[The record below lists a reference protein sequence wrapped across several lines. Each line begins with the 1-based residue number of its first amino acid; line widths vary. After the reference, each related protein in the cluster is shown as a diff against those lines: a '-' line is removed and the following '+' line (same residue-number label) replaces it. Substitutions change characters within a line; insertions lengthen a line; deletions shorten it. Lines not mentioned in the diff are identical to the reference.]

1 MADNFAEQIRMPR
14 FKAVNP
20 PGTVDEFADNR
31 SQLSL
36 AEDSEQD
43 GDIENLDEI
52 ISLIYSTPCTI
63 SLVVRFTWAILRSE
77 TNCFIG

>member
-31 SQLSL
+31 SQLSR

-43 GDIENLDEI
+43 DDNENVGDIM
-52 ISLIYSTPCTI
+52 
-63 SLVVRFTWAILRSE
+63 
-77 TNCFIG
+77 